1 MLFIAA
7 FVFVYYTIW
16 ALLLV
21 RSKFY
26 LSSLSPSPPVLLFSI
41 SLWTNFT
48 HNITAIPPPNIY
60 HPLLLP
66 SAKLRHQNPTILV
79 ARRYM
84 WGDIVFRKGHAS
96 RSEEE
101 EGQGWEE
108 GLRKAVYEHMY
119 SSLSL
124 LHKLSVFVPSLQIYP
139 GFIHISAPHPYTR
152 HDLLSS
158 SRPR

>member
-1 MLFIAA
+1 
-7 FVFVYYTIW
+7 
-16 ALLLV
+16 
-21 RSKFY
+21 
-26 LSSLSPSPPVLLFSI
+26 
-41 SLWTNFT
+41 
-48 HNITAIPPPNIY
+48 
-60 HPLLLP
+60 
-66 SAKLRHQNPTILV
+66 
-79 ARRYM
+79 M

-124 LHKLSVFVPSLQIYP
+124 LHIPSVFVPSLQIYP